1 MVVNQLIAGT
11 DRLGK
16 GHAAMTSA
24 KTLCGVGLL
33 LFGSGVW
40 PDLANG
46 QEDVAPVV
54 RKDVEEHL
62 EISEAALTDADRD
75 HWAFRP
81 VVRPP
86 VPAVKA
92 SEWPRGEVDA
102 FILSRLEKADLTP
115 TPEADR
121 ATLLRRLSFDL
132 TGLPPTI
139 AEVDAFESDASP
151 DAYERQ
157 VERLLSQ
164 SSYGERWGQHWLDLA
179 RFAETDGFE
188 HDKVRANAWKYRDW
202 VIAALNDNL
211 PYDRFVQLQLAGDEQ
226 GEAQAVATMFCLS
239 GPDMPDINDQF
250 ERRHLMLN
258 EMTSTVGAVFLGLQV
273 GCAECHDHKYDPVS
287 QADFYRLRAV
297 FETAVPELKRDA
309 PYSQL
314 KALRTANPARFWIR
328 GDHRRAGPK
337 IEAAFPRI
345 ASRKAIGDVP
355 ADGASP
361 RSALAQWLTRSDNP
375 LTARVIVN
383 RIWKHH
389 FERGLFDT
397 PSDVG
402 LLNAEP
408 THPELLDWLAS
419 EFQSHGWDLKWLH
432 RELVTS
438 STYRQ
443 AGRASAADGDW
454 ERRRQLD
461 PDNALYSRGH
471 RRRLDAESL
480 RDAMLQVA
488 GVLTDERGGAGVM
501 PPLPPELVETLLK
514 GQWTVSPRASDHD
527 RRSIY
532 LFARRNLR
540 YPVFEVFDRPDA
552 NASCAARNRSTTP
565 IQSLL
570 LLNSALSL
578 RAAQHLAGE
587 VISESTQPTERVN
600 QLFRRTFARR
610 PTAEETERLLRFVAT
625 ERASLEKD
633 QRRVSSLALPLG
645 VDTNEDPYAAAAWVE
660 ACLAMLNASEMVY
673 VD

>member
-1 MVVNQLIAGT
+1 
-11 DRLGK
+11 
-16 GHAAMTSA
+16 MTSS
-24 KTLCGVGLL
+24 KTLCGVALL
-33 LFGSGVW
+33 LVGTGVW
-40 PDLANG
+40 PSLANG

-54 RKDVEEHL
+54 RKDVEERL
-62 EISEAALTDADRD
+62 EISESALTDADRD

-81 VVRPP
+81 VVRHSL
-86 VPAVKA
+86 PAVKA
-92 SEWPRGEVDA
+92 SEWPRGGVDA

-132 TGLPPTI
+132 IGLPPTI
-139 AEVDAFESDASP
+139 AELDAFETDIAP

-164 SSYGERWGQHWLDLA
+164 SSYGERWGQYWLDLA

-202 VIAALNDNL
+202 VVAALNDNL

-226 GEAQAVATMFCLS
+226 SEAQSVATMFCLS

-258 EMTSTVGAVFLGLQV
+258 EMTSTVGAVFLGLQM

-297 FETAVPELKRDA
+297 FETAVPELKRDV

-314 KALRTANPARFWIR
+314 KAQRAVNPARFWIR

-337 IEAAFPRI
+337 IEAAYPRI
-345 ASRKAIGDVP
+345 ASRKAIGDAPEEGV
-355 ADGASP
+355 SP
-361 RSALAQWLTRSDNP
+361 RSGFAQWLTRADNP
-375 LTARVIVN
+375 LAARVIVN

-419 EFQSHGWDLKWLH
+419 EFQAHEWDLKWLH
-432 RELVTS
+432 RQLVTS
-438 STYRQ
+438 ATYRQ
-443 AGRASAADGDW
+443 ASHVHTADEGW
-454 ERRRQLD
+454 ARRRQLD

-480 RDAMLQVA
+480 RDGMLQVA
-488 GVLTDERGGAGVM
+488 GLLVDDRGGPGVM

-552 NASCAARNRSTTP
+552 NASCAVRNRSTTP

-570 LLNSALSL
+570 LFNSALSL

-587 VISESTQPTERVN
+587 VMSESTQPTERVN
-600 QLFRRTFARR
+600 RLFRRTFARQ
-610 PTAEETERLLRFVAT
+610 PTAEETDHLLRFIVT
-625 ERASLEKD
+625 ERASLEKE
-633 QRRVSSLALPLG
+633 QRRVSSLALPQG
-645 VDTNEDPYAAAAWVE
+645 IETSADPYVAAAWVE
-660 ACLAMLNASEMVY
+660 ACLAVLNASEMVY